1 MAEANSSSS
10 SKGFARAL
18 SKKVFRTKEKVL
30 QNLGKADKTTDD
42 VFDVHVSNLAKQQVV
57 ASKLH
62 KELKNYMLCS
72 KAMSAASK
80 SFYET
85 VRESYEEE
93 WTGYPELVSVVEQL
107 TILWEDYLMKLT
119 DEVHMPLTTYIGHFP
134 VMKSKIAKRGRKL
147 VDYDSARHNFQSL
160 LNAKKRDEAKI
171 AKAQDELDEARQ
183 IYDEINTELSDELP
197 RLFASRIHHLSTAF
211 CSLFN
216 AESKFDEESGKLNG
230 QLADMT
236 DKLATDSS
244 QKAFTLSTGSNTPR
258 QNNKDGQPSD
268 GDTGR
273 SMSTFYT
280 PRQTNTPSSS
290 SSSNSTPQT
299 SHRDSGTATVLTL
312 YPLLGDATVK
322 VPVQV
327 GGPTATSTP
336 ANVAPPTAAPR
347 LTVLETPNENQS
359 TSDRSSSS
367 SISKKY
373 DLQGAVETG
382 GSAGEKTAEN
392 ESQDGSEVE
401 HSYEPVTIGAQIES
415 RPSKDVSE
423 VTSVDPSV
431 EEDDHDIY
439 HTPRSNAPVNK
450 LASGVL
456 YQVLATHPYAGE
468 DVDELSFEPG
478 DVINVIP
485 FEDPEDQDDGWLMG
499 VKVEGGAKGVFPE
512 NFTKPV

>member
-1 MAEANSSSS
+1 MAEANSSSG

-80 SFYET
+80 SFYDT
-85 VRESYEEE
+85 VQESYEEE
-93 WTGYPELVSVVEQL
+93 WTGYPELVSAVEQL
-107 TILWEDYLMKLT
+107 TILWEDYLMKMT
-119 DEVHMPLTTYIGHFP
+119 DEIHMPLTTYLGNFP
-134 VMKSKIAKRGRKL
+134 IMKSKIAKRGRKL

-160 LNAKKRDEAKI
+160 LNAKKRDETKI

-183 IYDEINTELSDELP
+183 IYDEINTELNDELP

-216 AESKFDEESGKLNG
+216 AQSKFDEESGKLRV

-236 DKLATDSS
+236 DKLASDSS
-244 QKAFTLSTGSNTPR
+244 HQAFVLSTGSSTPR
-258 QNNKDGQPSD
+258 RREHMSNDKDGQPAE
-268 GDTGR
+268 GNTGR

-280 PRQTNTPSSS
+280 PRQSNTPSSS

-299 SHRDSGTATVLTL
+299 SHRESGDSTA
-312 YPLLGDATVK
+312 K
-322 VPVQV
+322 
-327 GGPTATSTP
+327 
-336 ANVAPPTAAPR
+336 APPVAVSATPVAAPMAAPR
-347 LTVLETPNENQS
+347 LTVSVVPKENTS
-359 TSDRSSSS
+359 TSEPSSSPPNS
-367 SISKKY
+367 RKY
-373 DLQGAVETG
+373 DLQCATTN
-382 GSAGEKTAEN
+382 GSTSEKMAGES
-392 ESQDGSEVE
+392 ESQDDNEVE
-401 HSYEPVTIGAQIES
+401 HSYEPVTIGAQIEPRLS
-415 RPSKDVSE
+415 GEVMSE
-423 VTSVDPSV
+423 GTSEDPSV

-439 HTPRSNAPVNK
+439 HTPRSNAPINQ

-456 YQVLATHPYAGE
+456 FQVQATHPYAGE

-478 DVINVIP
+478 DIINVIP
-485 FEDPEDQDDGWLMG
+485 FDDPEDQDEGWLMG
-499 VKVEGGAKGVFPE
+499 VKVEGGGRGVFPE